1 MANSKNV
8 ELGTLDL
15 YTWNWIGGGYNS
27 CMARNRKE
35 AISKAREIGKSGS
48 ARYVT
53 LVPNLDTLR
62 QVTAAEMVEIDRSWR
77 SYCD

>member
-1 MANSKNV
+1 MAKNI

-27 CMARNRKE
+27 CMARSRTE
-35 AISKAREIGKSGS
+35 AIRKAREMGKPTAGGMT
-48 ARYVT
+48 VT

-77 SYCD
+77 SACD

>member
-1 MANSKNV
+1 MAKAKDI

-27 CMARNRKE
+27 CMARSRTE
-35 AISKAREIGKSGS
+35 AIRKAREMGKPS
-48 ARYVT
+48 AARQVT
-53 LVPNLDTLR
+53 LVPALETLR

-77 SYCD
+77 SAFD

>member
-1 MANSKNV
+1 MAKAKN

-35 AISKAREIGKSGS
+35 AISKAREMGKPGS
-48 ARYVT
+48 ARQVT

-62 QVTAAEMVEIDRSWR
+62 QVTAAEMVEIDRSWA

>member
-1 MANSKNV
+1 MAKNNGN
-8 ELGTLDL
+8 LGNLDL

-35 AISKAREIGKSGS
+35 AISKAREMGKSKA
-48 ARYVT
+48 ARQVT

-62 QVTAAEMVEIDRSWR
+62 QVTATEMVEIDRSWA